1 MRGTPVACR
10 SALSPFS
17 FLAAKMRI
25 RCVKVGGS
33 MLDNVGHLPRLTR
46 SLVAAIVV
54 PLVGLTSC
62 VTYHAKPLDSDA
74 PMPGDVARLY
84 VDTTSMPSPELREHR
99 FDPSDGL
106 DQTEVA
112 MLAVANNPELR
123 AMRDDLG
130 IQRAQAFAAGLLPD
144 PQVSYGPDIPIHSAP
159 DLVTGSIADLTLDLS
174 SLLLQSTAS
183 RASRFDVRK
192 VELDEL
198 WAEWQTIAQARTL
211 FSQVRADETLLGE
224 LEPLLPTAQRLA
236 QSIDAAVSAGN
247 LSSDA
252 AAGGLL
258 SVAELKRQIADV
270 AQRLNEKQHS
280 LRQLLGLGERAELH
294 LVDAPRGAEHAIL
307 TDADVES
314 LLAALPQRRPD
325 LLALRVGYDAEEQRV
340 REAVLKQ
347 FPSITVG
354 INRATDT
361 SDITTRGYNIALSLP
376 LFNRGRGDIA
386 IETATR
392 QKLFD
397 EYQSRLAATRSD
409 VDRIRADLPVIERQL
424 QDAERDAGRLR
435 EAQQAAERAFAAG
448 NLDWNTYLTL
458 STSAVARRVEIEQL
472 ALAWSEQKS
481 ALQSLLGTELPT
493 FPTPEPQR

>member
-1 MRGTPVACR
+1 
-10 SALSPFS
+10 
-17 FLAAKMRI
+17 
-25 RCVKVGGS
+25 

-74 PMPGDVARLY
+74 SMPGDVARLY

-144 PQVSYGPDIPIHSAP
+144 PQVSYGQDIPIHSAP

-174 SLLLQSTAS
+174 SLLLHSTAS

-211 FSQVRADETLLGE
+211 FGQVRADETLLGE

-294 LVDAPRGAEHAIL
+294 LVDAPRGCGARDTHRRRRRIVAGCA
-307 TDADVES
+307 TSAPARS
-314 LLAALPQRRPD
+314 TGAARGLRRQ
-325 LLALRVGYDAEEQRV
+325 EQRV

-458 STSAVARRVEIEQL
+458 STSAAARRVEIEQL

>member
-1 MRGTPVACR
+1 VA
-10 SALSPFS
+10 
-17 FLAAKMRI
+17 
-25 RCVKVGGS
+25 VEGGVQIDAGQHV
-33 MLDNVGHLPRLTR
+33 LH
-46 SLVAAIVV
+46 VA
-54 PLVGLTSC
+54 
-62 VTYHAKPLDSDA
+62 
-74 PMPGDVARLY
+74 
-84 VDTTSMPSPELREHR
+84 VD
-99 FDPSDGL
+99 
-106 DQTEVA
+106 
-112 MLAVANNPELR
+112 
-123 AMRDDLG
+123 
-130 IQRAQAFAAGLLPD
+130 
-144 PQVSYGPDIPIHSAP
+144 
-159 DLVTGSIADLTLDLS
+159 
-174 SLLLQSTAS
+174 
-183 RASRFDVRK
+183 
-192 VELDEL
+192 
-198 WAEWQTIAQARTL
+198 
-211 FSQVRADETLLGE
+211 ADETALAGQIDGLEDVRRINGDHHPLHSVGQGHGPDPLRELALLDVE
-224 LEPLLPTAQRLA
+224 LGVREVL
-236 QSIDAAVSAGN
+236 D
-247 LSSDA
+247 
-252 AAGGLL
+252 
-258 SVAELKRQIADV
+258 VAEV
-270 AQRLNEKQHS
+270 
-280 LRQLLGLGERAELH
+280 
-294 LVDAPRGAEHAIL
+294 
-307 TDADVES
+307 VEVG
-314 LLAALPQRRPD
+314 
-325 LLALRVGYDAEEQRV
+325 VGYDAEEQRV